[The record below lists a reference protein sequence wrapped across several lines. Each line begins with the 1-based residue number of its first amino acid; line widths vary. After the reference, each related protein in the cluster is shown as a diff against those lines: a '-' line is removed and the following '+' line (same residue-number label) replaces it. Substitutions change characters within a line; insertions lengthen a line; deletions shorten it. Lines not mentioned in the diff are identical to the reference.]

1 MLPFMDSGAGTSRN
15 VLASGNQS
23 WGAVRV
29 KRREVMA
36 LLGGAAVS
44 RSLAAHAQQPAK
56 PVIGFLSGATSQ
68 TMHEYVVA
76 FNKGLASTGF
86 AEARNV
92 AIEYLW
98 AEGHN
103 DRLPALAADFVRRGV
118 DIIVAGASTPGAL
131 AAKAATQTI
140 PIVFFIGTDPVKV
153 GLITSL
159 AQPGGNITGITVL
172 VVELIA
178 KSLQLMHSL
187 MPPAT
192 TIAVLVNPANVPQT
206 TAELGIVEDAARV
219 LGAHVVILKASNP
232 SEIESAFASLVSE
245 RAGALVVSGE
255 NFFLTQ
261 RHLMVELV
269 ARHAVPT
276 IYAYREFVRA
286 GGLMSYGTDF
296 TDAFRRI
303 GITTGR
309 ILKGEKAADLPVEQV
324 TKVELAINLKA
335 ANTLGLTIPVSIL
348 ARADEVIE

>member
-1 MLPFMDSGAGTSRN
+1 
-15 VLASGNQS
+15 
-23 WGAVRV
+23 
-29 KRREVMA
+29 MA

-44 RSLAAHAQQPAK
+44 QSLAAHAQQPAK

-172 VVELIA
+172 VGGVDRKIA
-178 KSLQLMHSL
+178 SANAQPNAAGHEDRGARQSGKY
-187 MPPAT
+187 PP
-192 TIAVLVNPANVPQT
+192 N
-206 TAELGIVEDAARV
+206 
-219 LGAHVVILKASNP
+219 
-232 SEIESAFASLVSE
+232 
-245 RAGALVVSGE
+245 
-255 NFFLTQ
+255 
-261 RHLMVELV
+261 
-269 ARHAVPT
+269 
-276 IYAYREFVRA
+276 
-286 GGLMSYGTDF
+286 GG
-296 TDAFRRI
+296 
-303 GITTGR
+303 
-309 ILKGEKAADLPVEQV
+309 
-324 TKVELAINLKA
+324 
-335 ANTLGLTIPVSIL
+335 
-348 ARADEVIE
+348 